1 MAFVTEI
8 LAMVEQ
14 ILAYVNEAEAAGI
27 IEIIKNSLASILAF
41 IPMPL

>member
-1 MAFVTEI
+1 MAIVTEI
-8 LAMVEQ
+8 LAMFEQ

-27 IEIIKNSLASILAF
+27 IEIIKESLASIFAF

>member
-1 MAFVTEI
+1 MSFVTEI
-8 LAMVEQ
+8 LAMVEK

-27 IEIIKNSLASILAF
+27 IEIVKNSLEAIFAG

>member
-8 LAMVEQ
+8 LAMVEK

-27 IEIIKNSLASILAF
+27 IEIIKNSLAELFAA
-41 IPMPL
+41 IPMPF

>member
-1 MAFVTEI
+1 MAIVTEI

-27 IEIIKNSLASILAF
+27 IEIIKNSIASILAF

>member
-1 MAFVTEI
+1 MQIITEI
-8 LAMVEQ
+8 LAMVEE

-27 IEIIKNSLASILAF
+27 VEIVKNALSTIFSF